1 MQSLRLPGAARR
13 VAAAALIWAEL
24 RLDIICLQETHWT
37 CRADQA
43 AFEQTLQLIAY
54 ELHLSGW
61 KVTGAQWST
70 SRATA
75 GVAFLVRQEL
85 WESSTITAPALSPV
99 PTAMLAGRLAVLKLR
114 WGGRSITIANTYFPA
129 ASTHAAEQAKREL
142 ISQLRTQAA
151 LSAAAT
157 AGEVVIWAGDF
168 NFVENPALDSSAG
181 PGGRPGDAPLAAL
194 LRAAD
199 QPQMVDMYRHR
210 HPTARCYSHLYRAP
224 VKGGS
229 RLDRIYVSA
238 AAAAAVCHADIALVS
253 SSDHRPAFIDLLPAP
268 SPGPRKGR
276 ARRRMRLFFHQH
288 PDLRQQLEG
297 WLEAEAGTAPTEDN
311 QRQALLAWW
320 PLFKMRLS
328 VKVAQLNRVA
338 QMRRLE
344 HGQRTRTA
352 QAAQAAAEAAH
363 QSNPTE
369 ATRMALVDA
378 ASEVQAA
385 TRADAAHP
393 AHKARV
399 AWLHSGER
407 PSRVLT
413 RVLAHDRPSGSNAG
427 PPALRT
433 AHGALVGDPIQK
445 AQCLADFFTGISAQP
460 PTTVAARAAV
470 LQTVRD
476 HGAQLTTE
484 DDTTA
489 GGLTVTCE
497 EVQKALKQTQP
508 GKAPGWDG
516 IPADLYKAYR
526 AQLGPLLA
534 TLYTAIGQTG
544 QMPHRFT

>member
-1 MQSLRLPGAARR
+1 M
-13 VAAAALIWAEL
+13 
-24 RLDIICLQETHWT
+24 
-37 CRADQA
+37 
-43 AFEQTLQLIAY
+43 
-54 ELHLSGW
+54 
-61 KVTGAQWST
+61 
-70 SRATA
+70 
-75 GVAFLVRQEL
+75 AFL
-85 WESSTITAPALSPV
+85 P
-99 PTAMLAGRLAVLKLR
+99 
-114 WGGRSITIANTYFPA
+114 
-129 ASTHAAEQAKREL
+129 
-142 ISQLRTQAA
+142 
-151 LSAAAT
+151 
-157 AGEVVIWAGDF
+157 
-168 NFVENPALDSSAG
+168 
-181 PGGRPGDAPLAAL
+181 
-194 LRAAD
+194 
-199 QPQMVDMYRHR
+199 
-210 HPTARCYSHLYRAP
+210 
-224 VKGGS
+224 
-229 RLDRIYVSA
+229 
-238 AAAAAVCHADIALVS
+238 
-253 SSDHRPAFIDLLPAP
+253 PAP
-268 SPGPRKGR
+268 RPFGSSW
-276 ARRRMRLFFHQH
+276 
-288 PDLRQQLEG
+288 EG
-297 WLEAEAGTAPTEDN
+297 WLEAEAGTAPTEDD

-445 AQCLADFFTGISAQP
+445 AQRLADFFAGISAQP

-470 LQTVRD
+470 LQAVRD
-476 HGAQLTTE
+476 HGGQLTTE
-484 DDTTA
+484 DDTTV

-497 EVQKALKQTQP
+497 DVQKALKQTQP
-508 GKAPGWDG
+508 GKSPGWDG
-516 IPADLYKAYR
+516 IPADLHKAYQTPCTPSSTPQGNGSTYQR
-526 AQLGPLLA
+526 CSCCALGRVGPRPEQGLQAGNRRRQQGSRSASADWRWSPQPQL
-534 TLYTAIGQTG
+534 
-544 QMPHRFT
+544 